1 MKTIASPA
9 WFQDYVLAVGALT
22 PGSRARRVQLARAV
36 GRSGGARREDHLTQP
51 QRPRPDQ
58 RLQGDKGL
66 TPING
71 TSFATPFVSGVV
83 ALVRAR
89 FPWMSAGE
97 VMERIKRTARTPEA
111 GPNLATGYGIV
122 DPVAALTYQLP
133 PADQLP
139 DPQTGRPIDG
149 PPAPIRPA

>member
-1 MKTIASPA
+1 
-9 WFQDYVLAVGALT
+9 
-22 PGSRARRVQLARAV
+22 
-36 GRSGGARREDHLTQP
+36 
-51 QRPRPDQ
+51 
-58 RLQGDKGL
+58 
-66 TPING
+66 
-71 TSFATPFVSGVV
+71 
-83 ALVRAR
+83 
-89 FPWMSAGE
+89 MSAGE

-149 PPAPIRPA
+149 PPVPDPASMMARNIVLGVVGLSIAAAAIALAVIKRPARQRSSAGSTRSGR